1 MIKAKE
7 IISII
12 EVSNRRQYKVLFDA
26 VATNIKNNCFTSQ
39 NFIKTINSSS
49 NYGIFFDYRLVD
61 SSDNVVIKN
70 ACVEFTAGDIVRDR
84 FRISAK
90 DLSNSLGNNKLLIT
104 PAYLGSTFNK
114 YKSNLFVA
122 ISPDGQQLRVGFWF
136 KKQLL
141 DDSMDNP
148 QSLIDTYYR
157 VGSFFDQIFSRALE
171 FRIKHSDPKTR
182 EDVEFQVLSGIRK
195 KSGLDVHGV
204 QGNINDNEYY
214 LYCFINATN
223 PDDKEQNFIEFIS
236 GSLEKL
242 NVVYGGFKKIG
253 ATVSSSKHIYST
265 YSTISTS
272 IEFKGYSNITV
283 SLYDDI
289 TLHNLH
295 GFKPSPPSGYV
306 TVSICYG
313 YAVEL
318 GSLPEDYIKNLI
330 SAISECFVGYKK
342 LINQFVN
349 KPIKKTNEW

>member
-12 EVSNRRQYKVLFDA
+12 EVSTKRPYKALFDA
-26 VATNIKNNCFTSQ
+26 VATNIKNNCFPSQ
-39 NFIKTINSSS
+39 VFIKTTISGS
-49 NYGIFFDYRLVD
+49 YYKIFFDFKLVD
-61 SSDNVVIKN
+61 TSDIIVIRN
-70 ACVEFTAGDIVRDR
+70 ECAEFMGGDIVRDR

-90 DLSNSLGNNKLLIT
+90 DLSNSLGASKLLIT
-104 PAYLGSTFNK
+104 LGYFESKYDK
-114 YKSNLFVA
+114 YKSLLFVGS
-122 ISPDGQQLRVGFWF
+122 SPDGQQLRVGFMF

-141 DDSMDNP
+141 DDSVDNP
-148 QSLIDTYYR
+148 QSLTDTYYR
-157 VGSFFDQIFSRALE
+157 VGSFFDQMLSRALE
-171 FRIKHSDPKTR
+171 FKIKHSDPKTR
-182 EDVEFQVLSGIRK
+182 EDVESQVLSGIRK
-195 KSGLDVHGV
+195 KSGMDVHGV

-242 NVVYGGFKKIG
+242 NVVYDGFKKIG

-295 GFKPSPPSGYV
+295 GFKPNPPHGYI
-306 TVSICYG
+306 TIAICYG

-330 SAISECFVGYKK
+330 GAISECFVGYKK

-349 KPIKKTNEW
+349 KPTKKTNEW